1 MTPRANVCKPPKG
14 DKNSD
19 NSDVLSSY
27 GAHTVHSVSSLC
39 SGLLMKRASRGEN
52 GLTRGTAALSG
63 LYDRE
68 EGLVGWLVGN
78 QISKYTRHCPRIYAG
93 SSCDVI
99 QSGGT
104 ETAEECATIF
114 GPRL

>member
-1 MTPRANVCKPPKG
+1 MASQEEQLSFVVC
-14 DKNSD
+14 
-19 NSDVLSSY
+19 
-27 GAHTVHSVSSLC
+27 
-39 SGLLMKRASRGEN
+39 MIERR
-52 GLTRGTAALSG
+52 
-63 LYDRE
+63 
-68 EGLVGWLVGN
+68 GWLVGN

-114 GPRL
+114 GGDCEPAYNPPPNIASL

>member
-1 MTPRANVCKPPKG
+1 
-14 DKNSD
+14 
-19 NSDVLSSY
+19 
-27 GAHTVHSVSSLC
+27 
-39 SGLLMKRASRGEN
+39 MKRASRVSRGEN
-52 GLTRGTAALSG
+52 GLTRGTAALCG
-63 LYDRE
+63 LFDRE

-114 GPRL
+114 GGDCEPAYNPPPNIASL